1 MKKFFLFRRKEVSAA
16 STFASDTGEGVDIFG
31 VSADLLAFITAE
43 EGAIRLVFNN
53 ATPYED
59 NNLVDGDSMQKSS
72 VTVSCDAGKEMDVIE
87 NIMRFVGSENK
98 YNVLKFDAVEG
109 FSNLKNINLQGVSD
123 VVSQVRKN
131 PVERATG
138 KKSTKTFIGGTA
150 ATAFGT
156 PNTIQGID
164 FQSSE
169 NKPIVD
175 FNESGI
181 TVSAG
186 TSINGWTNSG
196 TGGATYNATTSGTPV
211 KLTTVGRTGSGV
223 STVAASLSSTQYFIL
238 ANQLEVGN
246 DFTMYMVVSSTPSNI
261 LNNSGKVTKGN
272 IYGGDDG
279 TSFGL
284 GGIDSDAAQGLFSI
298 RFDTFTGAPAYA
310 PNNVGQSV
318 TDEND
323 VETIQVL
330 VVRRDKNNII
340 FIHDLSGQIIS
351 SFKPVS
357 QEAATPPSQVAVQQ
371 YSSPTQ
377 VKNPPPQKTPQS
389 RSLNESGRLDGVLAV
404 KNLGGAP
411 SAPQAKFIGHIARFG
426 VIQKDIGTESASSLA
441 QDLYDLYNPI
451 S

>member
-1 MKKFFLFRRKEVSAA
+1 M
-16 STFASDTGEGVDIFG
+16 
-31 VSADLLAFITAE
+31 
-43 EGAIRLVFNN
+43 FNN

-150 ATAFGT
+150 STAFGT

-246 DFTMYMVVSSTPSNI
+246 DFTMYMVVSNTPSNI
-261 LNNSGKVTKGN
+261 LNNNSGKVTKGN

-298 RFDTFTGAPAYA
+298 EFDTFTGPLLTHQTTWV
-310 PNNVGQSV
+310 NLLQM
-318 TDEND
+318 
-323 VETIQVL
+323 
-330 VVRRDKNNII
+330 
-340 FIHDLSGQIIS
+340 
-351 SFKPVS
+351 
-357 QEAATPPSQVAVQQ
+357 
-371 YSSPTQ
+371 
-377 VKNPPPQKTPQS
+377 KT
-389 RSLNESGRLDGVLAV
+389 
-404 KNLGGAP
+404 
-411 SAPQAKFIGHIARFG
+411 
-426 VIQKDIGTESASSLA
+426 T
-441 QDLYDLYNPI
+441 
-451 S
+451 